1 MMLSTVSP
9 KGLPD
14 GRAGAWATAANGER
28 DSIVTNANRRI
39 GSLRFGRCRVRG
51 RIALICAALAACTS
65 EARPLRLGT
74 TTTVEQSGALALL
87 DSLHPPAVMAVVIGP
102 SGQIL
107 RSAAAGD
114 LDVVIAHAPS
124 LEQRLLVAP
133 GHAALRC
140 PFVASRFAIVGPA
153 ADPAKVARAATAAG
167 ALRRIAAA
175 RAPFVSRGDSS
186 GTHMKELALW
196 QSAGVSPQGRPWYLE
211 TGADQGATLR
221 VADERRAYALADLP
235 TFTKLK
241 GVELRV
247 LFSADTALLN
257 PYTLYVIRSPNPHPA
272 AAAFG
277 SWALAD
283 WRARLLALQLPGG
296 TAAFQPLAGA
306 CAAPAPGEP

>member
-1 MMLSTVSP
+1 
-9 KGLPD
+9 
-14 GRAGAWATAANGER
+14 
-28 DSIVTNANRRI
+28 VTNAIRPI
-39 GSLRFGRCRVRG
+39 ESLLFGRGQVRG
-51 RIALICAALAACTS
+51 RIALICAALLACTS

-74 TTTVEQSGALALL
+74 TTTVEQSGALKIL
-87 DSLHPPAVMAVVIGP
+87 DSLHPPAVVAVVIGA

-107 RSAAAGD
+107 RAAAAGD
-114 LDVVIAHAPS
+114 LDVIITHAPS

-153 ADPAKVARAATAAG
+153 ADPAKIAGAATAPE

-175 RAPFVSRGDSS
+175 RAPFASRGDSS
-186 GTHMKELALW
+186 GTHVKELALW
-196 QSAGVSPQGRPWYLE
+196 AGAGVSPKGRPWYLE

-235 TFTKLK
+235 TFAKLT

-247 LFSADTALLN
+247 LFTADTALLN
-257 PYTLYVIRSPNPHPA
+257 PYTLYVIRTASPHPA

-277 SWALAD
+277 SWALAA
-283 WRARLLALQLPGG
+283 WRARLLALQLDGG
-296 TAAFQPLAGA
+296 MAAFQPVAGG
-306 CAAPAPGEP
+306 CAAPAPGAP